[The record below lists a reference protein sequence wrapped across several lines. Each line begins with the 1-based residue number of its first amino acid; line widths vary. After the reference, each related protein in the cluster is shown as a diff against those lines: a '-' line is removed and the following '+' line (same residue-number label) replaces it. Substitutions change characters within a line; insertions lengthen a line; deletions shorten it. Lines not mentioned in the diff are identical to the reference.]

1 MSINLTVLKP
11 NLYKSL
17 HFELN
22 EENGLKV
29 VAFKPFCFMMNLKHC
44 FEEKIMK
51 NGARY
56 RAVAEI
62 VAKVFEDK
70 LPADNVVN
78 TYLRERK
85 YIGSKDR
92 RFIVEKVWDMI
103 RHRRRLS
110 FEAGGE
116 DVRKMLLVYLK
127 DENLDLIF
135 GADEYAL
142 PPLSKEEKQWLK
154 ALPQTP
160 YPADVELET
169 PKWLFDKIGN
179 EVLLRSM
186 NTTAPADLRI
196 NTRCGRDEVL
206 AKLRAEG
213 LFFAKAPYSPIGIRS
228 EERVNL
234 NNCMAYQNGEVDVQ
248 DEASQ
253 LAAILCDARPELEI
267 MDYCAGAGGKTLTML
282 YLMHNQG
289 KIAVHDINWGRLE
302 AIKDRALR
310 LGAKEFEI
318 IKDLP
323 NRQYDLFV
331 LDAPCSGSGT
341 WRRSPDAK
349 FRITPEKLKEIVGV
363 QRQVLDVAYKH
374 TKRGG
379 RIVYMTCSILEDENQ
394 TNAQWFESKYKD
406 VKRVNLR
413 QIWECKLDMRY
424 PFRRDDEAVF
434 SPLLTGT
441 EGFYLVM
448 FQKS

>member
-1 MSINLTVLKP
+1 M
-11 NLYKSL
+11 
-17 HFELN
+17 
-22 EENGLKV
+22 
-29 VAFKPFCFMMNLKHC
+29 
-44 FEEKIMK
+44 MK

-62 VAKVFEDK
+62 LEAVFEDK
-70 LPADNVVN
+70 QPADNIIN

-92 RFIVEKVWDMI
+92 RFIVEKAWDII
-103 RHRRRLS
+103 RHRRRLC

-127 DENLDLIF
+127 DEDLDLIF

-142 PPLSKEEKQWLK
+142 PALSKEEKIWLK
-154 ALPQTP
+154 SLETEL
-160 YPADVELET
+160 YPIDVELET

-179 EVLLRSM
+179 EALLRAM

-196 NTRCGRDEVL
+196 NTACGRDEVL
-206 AKLRAEG
+206 ARLRGEG

-234 NNCMAYQNGEVDVQ
+234 NNCMAYQNGEIDVQ

-253 LAAILCDARPELEI
+253 LASILCDARPGLEI

-302 AIKDRALR
+302 AIKNRAVR

-318 IKDLP
+318 VKDLGDKK
-323 NRQYDLFV
+323 YDLFI

-349 FRITPEKLKEIVGV
+349 FRLVPEKIKEIVNI
-363 QRQVLDVAYKH
+363 QRQVLDKAYEH
-374 TKRGG
+374 TKQGG

-394 TNAQWFESKYKD
+394 RNAKWFEAKYQD
-406 VKRVNLR
+406 VKRVDLR
-413 QIWECKLDMRY
+413 QLWAHKLDVRC
-424 PFRRDDEAVF
+424 PFERDDEAVF

-441 EGFYLVM
+441 DGFYFVM
-448 FQKS
+448 FQKG